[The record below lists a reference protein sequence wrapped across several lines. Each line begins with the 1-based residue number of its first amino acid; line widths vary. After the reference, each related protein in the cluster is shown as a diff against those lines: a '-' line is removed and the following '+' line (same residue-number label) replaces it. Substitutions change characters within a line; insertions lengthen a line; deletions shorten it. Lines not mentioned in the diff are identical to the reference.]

1 MQACDGSP
9 YMGHQPIMRL
19 DTKQETEN
27 NAEKNSTAQAIFEL
41 QDTVH
46 SHHSALV
53 WVVVSNDSSV

>member
-1 MQACDGSP
+1 
-9 YMGHQPIMRL
+9 MGHQPIMRL